1 MEYKYYKKKSNSIT
15 NKIHEHSKQCEKEK
29 LMYVIL
35 ILVNEYIFF
44 SIVLYRVREFQS
56 ILFIR
61 YLEEGSSMRRSI
73 TVKSISE
80 RTKCTFQENI
90 NL

>member
-1 MEYKYYKKKSNSIT
+1 
-15 NKIHEHSKQCEKEK
+15 
-29 LMYVIL
+29 MYVIL
-35 ILVNEYIFF
+35 ILVNEYIYILYIYFP
-44 SIVLYRVREFQS
+44 IVLYRVREFQS

-61 YLEEGSSMRRSI
+61 YLKEGSSMRRSI